1 MVQESLAGLVGRAAE
16 LDAFEAALTDLDAGR
31 GGSILV
37 EGEPGIGK
45 SAVVEA
51 GAAAAR
57 TRGFKVVYAAC
68 DELETRYPLAVMSR
82 ALKTD
87 ATVAAAAG
95 PSAASEAGGPGRG
108 VPVLAE
114 DPVVVEAERLLEVV
128 DRWCAAAPLV
138 LMLDDL
144 QWADDASLKL
154 WRRLSRAASQL
165 PLMAVGA
172 ARLVPV
178 REELQGLRRDLRRG
192 GNRILALQP
201 LATAEMTALA
211 QRHTGGSPGPRL
223 AERLSAAGGNP
234 LYARELLDALER
246 ADALTVTGGVAEII
260 ETKGAEGLTGAGA
273 ETWTRVISDRLAF
286 LSSDCLA
293 AVRTAAVLGPD
304 FSAAELGAAA
314 DRAPMAV
321 VGLLEEAIT
330 AGVLESAGVRLRFR
344 HGLIRQALFEGMP
357 RALRDLLQQNAAR
370 SLMTAQAPVERVAQ
384 MLLVL
389 DGAVQGWELDWL
401 VEHARTLLCRA
412 PEVAADLF
420 ERALEHARGNDARVE
435 ALRDHLAMVAMFLHR
450 TELAERLAREI
461 LAGSVDGNR
470 RGQAVWNLA
479 LVLARSQRF
488 DEASAL
494 VDEALTDS
502 STTQAWQAR
511 LSSLRAQIYILAGR
525 FSEALET
532 ADRAAMLG
540 EEQSDTMALGHA
552 LFSAGYVHSRLG
564 DQARAIRLCEHALT
578 VIGTN
583 DPRTTPLRQAL
594 LGNLATLVA
603 AEDRFGD
610 AARLLAEARNLAER
624 FSTHAAAIVQMHT
637 ASVAFELGRWDEA
650 AAGFESLLEQE
661 FTAKGP
667 TEAVLL
673 HGISAMIALHRDDV
687 DALAAHLGAVDDKTL
702 ADPLGLLNSTC
713 YVLAKALAA
722 YRAGEVDAAV
732 EALRAIHDAERGQVE
747 NRESVF
753 PVLIQLALRAGN
765 RELALEVST
774 TCARDAED
782 SPSARSEAFA
792 HWCRGLIQT
801 DTAPISEAAAYFRA
815 TDRLLEL
822 GNAMEDL
829 AALAAAAGRP
839 EEARTALAEAM
850 SVYTRL
856 GAVWDARHAV
866 ARLREAGLKVG
877 VRGPRRRPSTG
888 WDALTE
894 TERRVA
900 ELVAQGD
907 SNTEIAER
915 MVLSRRTVEVHV
927 SHVLGKLQVRS
938 RREVAAFKTR

>member
-1 MVQESLAGLVGRAAE
+1 MAGLFGRAAE
-16 LDAFEAALTDLDAGR
+16 LDAFEAAQAELDTGR

-45 SAVVEA
+45 SAVLEA
-51 GAAAAR
+51 GAALAR
-57 TRGFKVVYAAC
+57 ARGFRVVYAAC

-82 ALKTD
+82 ALGTGD
-87 ATVAAAAG
+87 AAAG
-95 PSAASEAGGPGRG
+95 RPAASEARGPGRG
-108 VPVLAE
+108 VPLLAE

-128 DRWCAAAPLV
+128 DRWCAAAPMV
-138 LMLDDL
+138 MVLDDL
-144 QWADDASLKL
+144 QWADDASLQL
-154 WRRLSRAASQL
+154 WRRLSRAVSQL
-165 PLMAVGA
+165 PLLAVGA

-192 GNRILALQP
+192 GNRILTLQP
-201 LATAEMTALA
+201 LAMAEMTALA
-211 QRHTGGSPGPRL
+211 RRHTGGRPGPRL
-223 AERLSAAGGNP
+223 AERLNAAAGNP

-246 ADALTVTGGVAEII
+246 AEALTVSDDVAEIV
-260 ETKGAEGLTGAGA
+260 ETGGAEGSAGVGA
-273 ETWTRVISDRLAF
+273 EFWVGAISDRLGF
-286 LSSDCLA
+286 LSADCLA
-293 AVRTAAVLGPD
+293 VVRTAALLGPD
-304 FSAAELGAAA
+304 FSVEDLGAAA
-314 DRAPMAV
+314 DRAPMTI

-344 HGLIRQALFEGMP
+344 HGLIRQALFEAMP
-357 RALRDLLQQNAAR
+357 RALRDLLQRNAAR
-370 SLMTAQAPVERVAQ
+370 SLIAANAPTERVAQ
-384 MLLVL
+384 LLLVL
-389 DGAVQGWELDWL
+389 DGAVEGWELDWL
-401 VEHARTLLCRA
+401 VEHAGALLGRA

-420 ERALEHARGNDARVE
+420 ERAVEHARGNDPRIEV
-435 ALRDHLAMVAMFLHR
+435 LHDHLAMVAVFLHR
-450 TELAERLAREI
+450 TELTERLAREI
-461 LAGSVDGNR
+461 LAGSADGNR

-494 VDEALTDS
+494 VDETLADPR
-502 STTQAWQAR
+502 TTRAWQAR
-511 LSSLRAQIYILAGR
+511 LSSLRAQIYLLAGR
-525 FSEALET
+525 LPEALET

-564 DQARAIRLCEHALT
+564 DQARAIRLCEQALT

-624 FSTHAAAIVQMHT
+624 FSTQAAAIVQMHA
-637 ASVAFELGRWDEA
+637 ASLAFELGRWDEA

-661 FTAKGP
+661 FTAKGT

-673 HGISAMIALHRDDV
+673 HGISAVIALHRDDAE
-687 DALAAHLGAVDDKTL
+687 ALAAHLGAVDDTTL
-702 ADPLGLLNSTC
+702 AGPLGLLNSAC
-713 YVLAKALAA
+713 YVLAEALAA
-722 YRAGEVDAAV
+722 YRAGQVDAAV
-732 EALRAIHDAERGQVE
+732 EALRAIHDAEHGQVE

-765 RELALEVST
+765 RELALAVST
-774 TCARDAED
+774 TCARDAEE
-782 SPSARSEAFA
+782 SPSARSRAFA
-792 HWCRGLIQT
+792 HWCRGLIQA
-801 DTAPISEAAAYFRA
+801 DTAPIAEAAAYFRT

-829 AALAAAAGRP
+829 AVLAAAAGRA

-856 GAVWDARHAV
+856 GAVWDSRHAV
-866 ARLREAGLKVG
+866 ARLREAGLEVG
-877 VRGPRRRPSTG
+877 ARGPRSRPSTG
-888 WDALTE
+888 WAALTE

-900 ELVAQGD
+900 DMVAQGE
-907 SNTEIAER
+907 SNTDIAER
-915 MVLSRRTVEVHV
+915 MALSRRTVEVHV

-938 RREVAAFKTR
+938 RREVAAFKAR